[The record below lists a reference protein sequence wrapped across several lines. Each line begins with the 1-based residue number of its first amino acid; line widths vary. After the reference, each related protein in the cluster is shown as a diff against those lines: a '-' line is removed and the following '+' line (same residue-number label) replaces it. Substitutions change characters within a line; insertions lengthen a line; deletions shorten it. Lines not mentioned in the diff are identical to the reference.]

1 MYALIR
7 STPLRSLLT
16 AELPALVLSLLVA
29 EAFYKFGSFTQEC
42 LAFLVTWLVADAVL
56 QAGARLIARAVG
68 GRRSAAGA

>member
-7 STPLRSLLT
+7 SLPLRSLL
-16 AELPALVLSLLVA
+16 AVELPALVLAMLVA
-29 EAFYKFGSFTQEC
+29 EVFYKFHSFTLEC
-42 LAFLVTWLVADAVL
+42 LAFLVTWFVTDAVF